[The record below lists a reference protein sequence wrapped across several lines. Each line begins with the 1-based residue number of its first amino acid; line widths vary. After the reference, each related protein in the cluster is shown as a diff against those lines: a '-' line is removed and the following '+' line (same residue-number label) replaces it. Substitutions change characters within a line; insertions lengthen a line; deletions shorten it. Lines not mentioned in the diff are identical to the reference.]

1 MLLYPFVLRN
11 RFCVS
16 PLNLTEALQCSDGK
30 VVLKILSEIA
40 WKAFSAA
47 LQLHSAHGVLAER
60 REVQTIAQKRS
71 SKTMQC
77 YDVRNCLPIG
87 QRFYSL
93 IYSVGL
99 SYKHVDKW
107 EDLHETYSLMLQA
120 LGNIFAT
127 FSVYT
132 K

>member
-60 REVQTIAQKRS
+60 REVQTIAQK
-71 SKTMQC
+71 K
-77 YDVRNCLPIG
+77 
-87 QRFYSL
+87 
-93 IYSVGL
+93 
-99 SYKHVDKW
+99 K
-107 EDLHETYSLMLQA
+107 
-120 LGNIFAT
+120 
-127 FSVYT
+127 
-132 K
+132 